1 MSRKNELHDAEFLS
15 HKALNFGVLPLNFGH
30 KKDGIYHNRNSSAYG
45 HAILISKNYLL
56 MQPLCF

>member
-15 HKALNFGVLPLNFGH
+15 HKAMNFGVLPLNFGH

-45 HAILISKNYLL
+45 HAIFISKNYLL
-56 MQPLCF
+56 M